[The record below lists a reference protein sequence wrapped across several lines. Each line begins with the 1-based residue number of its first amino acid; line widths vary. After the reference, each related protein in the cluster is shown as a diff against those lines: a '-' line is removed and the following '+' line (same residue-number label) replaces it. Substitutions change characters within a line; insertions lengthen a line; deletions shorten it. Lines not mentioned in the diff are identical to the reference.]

1 MRYLLIFVSVFV
13 AGCSSGNESTIDCYS
28 TEQFRKV
35 SSPSFSSYIM
45 NVRADRSSRADV
57 FIQLPYV
64 KLRFEK
70 KMGVFKASYV
80 MTFIIRDMNNVI
92 VQTKEVDRS
101 VSAKTYEESV
111 SPRMD
116 AHLQSFLLV
125 PAEYTLEVV
134 SVDNL
139 SNLRYSRREK
149 FTAVDFTA
157 DSVRA
162 SSILFLGERDVDQQK
177 ISLRPILPTSL
188 SLLKD
193 SLGMFQEIY
202 HVQQNDTIT
211 VADTYRRHSG
221 GKKVTG
227 DLSYLMPP
235 YNINSDECDLP
246 FDSEYYRSDSTIV
259 IKDGN
264 SVQYIRFHP
273 LPGNGES
280 NIVRTII
287 VRRNGTAD
295 TTVFSRPVFRRE
307 FNLRNSLTMDEMTA
321 SMKFIMREHEY
332 DSLMAVAGEQ
342 RLNRI
347 RQFWEPRGGND
358 RRMEYERKIIEANT
372 LFTSCVDGSKTAMGI
387 VYFICGVPD
396 FIDCR
401 GTFMEI
407 WFYNIGERAYAFQ
420 FRRSNDKDNHF
431 ELTPYSVN
439 ESVWQY
445 FVDRWRKKL

>member
-1 MRYLLIFVSVFV
+1 
-13 AGCSSGNESTIDCYS
+13 
-28 TEQFRKV
+28 
-35 SSPSFSSYIM
+35 M

-57 FIQLPYV
+57 FIQLPYAN
-64 KLRFEK
+64 LRFEK
-70 KMGVFKASYV
+70 KMGVFKASYS
-80 MTFIIRDMNNVI
+80 MTFIIRDKNNEI
-92 VQTKEVDRS
+92 VQTKEVDRP

-116 AHLQSFLLV
+116 AHLQSFLLA
-125 PAEYTLEVV
+125 PAEYTLEVN

-149 FTAVDFTA
+149 FTALDFSD

-162 SSILFLGERDVDQQK
+162 SSILFLGERDVEQQK

-202 HVQQNDTIT
+202 QVQPKDTIT
-211 VADTYRRHSG
+211 VIDAYLRHSV
-221 GKKVTG
+221 GKQVTT
-227 DLSYLMPP
+227 DVPYLMPP
-235 YNINSDECDLP
+235 YNIGTDECDLP
-246 FDSEYYRSDSTIV
+246 CDSEYYRSDSTIV
-259 IKDGN
+259 IQAGN
-264 SVQYIRFHP
+264 SVQHIRFHP
-273 LPGNGES
+273 LPAAGES

-287 VRRNGTAD
+287 ERRNGTAD
-295 TTVFSRPVFRRE
+295 TTVFSRSVFRRE
-307 FNLRNSLTMDEMTA
+307 FTLRNTLTLDEMTA
-321 SMKFIMREHEY
+321 SMKFILREHEY
-332 DSLMAVAGEQ
+332 DSLMAVTGEQ

-358 RRMEYERKIIEANT
+358 RRMEFERKIIEANT
-372 LFTSCVDGSKTAMGI
+372 LFTSCVDGSRTAMGI

-401 GTFMEI
+401 GSFMET

-420 FRRSNDKDNHF
+420 FRRSGEKDNHF